1 MAKMRGFKPEI
12 WTDDKFVHLTPLAR
26 LLFMGMWNYACDNG
40 HLDDKP
46 IQMKMRILPADDCD
60 VAQLV
65 EEIVQQGMATR
76 KKGVLTIPNLP
87 VHQRLDK
94 RYFTTCEHCA
104 PDEHT
109 SGTRSA
115 HDVRPTLTPDEG
127 RKEGEEG
134 DSASRE
140 SADLRKDVR
149 TDVREDVRTIDRFD
163 EFWDAYDKKR
173 DRKRAEQKWRLA
185 LKKKGVTADLL
196 IERAATY
203 IQRQQSTGKHPEF
216 TKDPATWLNGENWND
231 EVAPAETSP
240 HAHIKSV
247 AEIRA
252 ERGF

>member
-12 WTDDKFVHLTPLAR
+12 WTDDKFVHLSPLAR

-46 IQMKMRILPADDCD
+46 VQMKMRILPADDCD

-87 VHQRLDK
+87 LHQRLDK
-94 RYFTTCEHCA
+94 RYFTTCEHCT
-104 PDEHT
+104 PDGHT

-115 HDVRPTLTPDEG
+115 HDVRTTVAPDEG
-127 RKEGEEG
+127 RKEGDEG
-134 DSASRE
+134 DSAPRE
-140 SADLRKDVR
+140 CADLR
-149 TDVREDVRTIDRFD
+149 TDVRNDMRTIDRFD

-196 IERAATY
+196 IERATTY
-203 IQRQQSTGKHPEF
+203 IQRQQSAGKHPEY

-231 EVAPAETSP
+231 EDGVAPNP
-240 HAHIKSV
+240 YVHIKSV
-247 AEIRA
+247 DEIRA

>member
-46 IQMKMRILPADDCD
+46 VQLKMRILPADDCD

-94 RYFTTCEHCA
+94 RYFTTCEHCV
-104 PDEHT
+104 PDGGT
-109 SGTRSA
+109 SGTPRGHVESPA
-115 HDVRPTLTPDEG
+115 CPHDEG

-134 DSASRE
+134 DRPSRE
-140 SADLRKDVR
+140 RDAVS
-149 TDVREDVRTIDRFD
+149 TIDRFD
-163 EFWDAYDKKR
+163 DFWDAYDKKVG
-173 DRKRAEQKWRLA
+173 RKKAEQKWRLA
-185 LKKKGVTADLL
+185 LKKSGVTADML
-196 IERAATY
+196 IERASAY
-203 IQRQQSTGKHPEF
+203 VGRQRSAGKHPEF
-216 TKDPATWLNGENWND
+216 TKDPTTWLNGEHWND
-231 EVAPAETSP
+231 EVDSSAGLDPL
-240 HAHIKSV
+240 AHIKSV